1 MKKTVLTRTISR
13 FMSLSHW
20 PQFEF
25 LARNVLLACQYK
37 IVVPDEDSVYE
48 HFFGNDG
55 KICPKTLL
63 TNTISP
69 KVGPKLSIHN
79 DMWPAEVFVNLC
91 CLFVYHS
98 VWKAYIP
105 PKHYGGCKPAS
116 VADRRAWF
124 WKNNFVQDYAEV

>member
-1 MKKTVLTRTISR
+1 MKLAVLTRTISLCL
-13 FMSLSHW
+13 SLSHW

-48 HFFGNDG
+48 HFFDNDS

-69 KVGPKLSIHN
+69 KVGPEISLHN
-79 DMWPAEVFVNLC
+79 
-91 CLFVYHS
+91 
-98 VWKAYIP
+98 YI
-105 PKHYGGCKPAS
+105 
-116 VADRRAWF
+116 
-124 WKNNFVQDYAEV
+124 

>member
-1 MKKTVLTRTISR
+1 MTRTIYLC
-13 FMSLSHW
+13 MSHSHW

-48 HFFGNDG
+48 HFFDNDS

-69 KVGPKLSIHN
+69 KVGPELSIHN
-79 DMWPAEVFVNLC
+79 HIQPADMFINLC
-91 CLFVYHS
+91 SLVAYYS
-98 VWKAYIP
+98 VWEAYLSLE
-105 PKHYGGCKPAS
+105 HYGGSKPAS
-116 VADRRAWF
+116 VANRRARF
-124 WKNNFVQDYAEV
+124 WKNYFVQDYAEI